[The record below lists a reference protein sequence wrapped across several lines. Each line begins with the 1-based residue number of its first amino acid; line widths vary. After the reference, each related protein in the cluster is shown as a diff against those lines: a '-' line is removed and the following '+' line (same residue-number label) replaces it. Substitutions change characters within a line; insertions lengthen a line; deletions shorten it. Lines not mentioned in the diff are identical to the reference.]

1 MVIPPTLKCDEI
13 PALPITSKLY
23 SGDPV
28 FTPTLPV
35 PLSTLSAVPAIPT
48 SNTPPTVAIP
58 VALKLPD
65 TLVSPLTSSLWVADV
80 VPIPALLDNE
90 SAKIRSVAISRPFFT
105 TKFLLIAIG
114 SPEVHVS
121 PHVVVVFLFI
131 LEKVRM

>member
-65 TLVSPLTSSLWVADV
+65 TLVSPLISSLTSGVV
-80 VPIPALLDNE
+80 VPIPALLETE
-90 SAKIRSVAISRPFFT
+90 SAKMRSEAISRPFFT
-105 TKFLLIAIG
+105 TKFLSSPIG
-114 SPEVHVS
+114 SPEVHY
-121 PHVVVVFLFI
+121 PL
-131 LEKVRM
+131 M